1 MSTGSVKLRSN
12 GKAVNVS
19 LLYTVGANALA
30 VVDGFLGVTG
40 SSGDSGDTVALNY
53 EQQEYQLEI
62 PGTLSVDKGD
72 ELYIEVADVTGHTP
86 DSTAYST
93 SSGAG
98 KVRFGRA
105 TSAHYTGA
113 SGNRVVNIIFLPN

>member
-1 MSTGSVKLRSN
+1 MATGDAKIRSN
-12 GKAVNVS
+12 GKAVDVN
-19 LLYTVGANALA
+19 LLYTVGANELA
-30 VVDGFLGVTG
+30 VVDGFLGIAG
-40 SSGDSGDTVALNY
+40 GSGDSGDTIALNY

-62 PGTLSVDKGD
+62 PGTLSVAKGD

-86 DSTAYST
+86 DSTAYGT

-113 SGNRVVNIIFLPN
+113 SGNRIVNIIFLPN